1 MVSSIGWKL
10 NSLTP
15 ITGFGYRRVHHHHHR
30 HTGHGIGRRAIG
42 SLVGHL
48 GHALV
53 NRVSSAISGT
63 GRVHRRRVH
72 RAGSYRI
79 TGTGTTRRRVG
90 RPRKPRS
97 LLTSVLGGAHRRRR
111 RTTGGR
117 RTRRPRAPRIALFG
131 TGRRHRRH
139 HVLI

>member
-1 MVSSIGWKL
+1 MMCLNYSLTEMGNTCVFHITKKSFSVVILLMVSSIGWKL

-30 HTGHGIGRRAIG
+30 HTGRGIGRRAIG

-63 GRVHRRRVH
+63 GRTHRRRVH

-79 TGTGTTRRRVG
+79 TGTGTTR
-90 RPRKPRS
+90 
-97 LLTSVLGGAHRRRR
+97 
-111 RTTGGR
+111 
-117 RTRRPRAPRIALFG
+117 
-131 TGRRHRRH
+131 
-139 HVLI
+139 